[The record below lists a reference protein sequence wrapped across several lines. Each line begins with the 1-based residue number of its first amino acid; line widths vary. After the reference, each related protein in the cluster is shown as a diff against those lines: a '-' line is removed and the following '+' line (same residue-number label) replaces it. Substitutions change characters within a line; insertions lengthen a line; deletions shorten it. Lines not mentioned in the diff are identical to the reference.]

1 MKALLLTVG
10 SQGDVQPF
18 VALAIRLRAGGHEA
32 VLAAPAVFSGLASAY
47 EVPFVPLE
55 LDMGQVGEGFCQAM
69 GGPAASVLPAL
80 ENAADGGADVV
91 VPHPVLPLGQHVAE
105 LLGVPA

>member
-18 VALAIRLRAGGHEA
+18 VALAVRLRAGGHEA

-55 LDMGQVGEGFCQAM
+55 LDMGQVGEALAGRYGLRHVVRFCQAM
-69 GGPAASVLPAL
+69 GRRAAAVIQKLRNRPLESRPTAGLSVI
-80 ENAADGGADVV
+80 
-91 VPHPVLPLGQHVAE
+91 VP
-105 LLGVPA
+105 